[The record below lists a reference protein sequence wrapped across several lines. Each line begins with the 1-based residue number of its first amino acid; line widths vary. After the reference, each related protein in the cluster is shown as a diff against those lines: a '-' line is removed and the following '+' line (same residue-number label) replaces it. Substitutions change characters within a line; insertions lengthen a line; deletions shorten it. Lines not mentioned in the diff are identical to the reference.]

1 MIQEFNGS
9 KKIILLGLI
18 LLIIAGIV
26 VVALKG
32 FNVSLML
39 EQHEAVNIVI
49 GKEINI
55 NDMKNICNEVFK
67 DKKVVVRTVDLFN
80 DSVNISLEAITDE
93 EKSELVNKIN
103 EKYGTE
109 ITVEELTVS
118 SISNVRIRDLV
129 RPYIKPIVISVVIIV
144 AYLII
149 AFRKMKTF
157 EVLGKI
163 FLIILLTEAT
173 LASIIAIIRIPM
185 SPVIVNLMA
194 VIAVIELLIYINRT
208 LKKYNKVEE

>member
-26 VVALKG
+26 VVSLKG

-39 EQHEAVNIVI
+39 EQHEAINIVI

-55 NDMKNICNEVFK
+55 KDIQNICNEIFK
-67 DKKVVVRTVDLFN
+67 NKKVVVRTVDLFN
-80 DSVNISLEAITDE
+80 DSVNISLKSITDE
-93 EKSELVNKIN
+93 EKNELVNKLN

-109 ITVEELTVS
+109 LTSEELKVN
-118 SISNVRIRDLV
+118 SISNVRIRDLI
-129 RPYIKPIVISVVIIV
+129 RPYIKPIIISVVIII

-149 AFRKMKTF
+149 IFRKLKTL
-157 EVLGKI
+157 EVLGNI

-173 LASIIAIIRIPM
+173 LASVIAIVRIPV
-185 SPVIVNLMA
+185 SPIIINLMA
-194 VIAVIELLIYINRT
+194 VVAVIELLIYISKT
-208 LKKYNKVEE
+208 SKKYNKLKE